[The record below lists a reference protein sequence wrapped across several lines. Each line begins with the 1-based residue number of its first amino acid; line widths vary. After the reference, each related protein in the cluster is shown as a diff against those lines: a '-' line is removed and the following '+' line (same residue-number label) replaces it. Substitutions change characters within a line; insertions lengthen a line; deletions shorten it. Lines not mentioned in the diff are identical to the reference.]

1 MATNFPTSL
10 DTLTNP
16 SATDTLDSPPHDE
29 QHADANDAIEAIETA
44 LLDGAPLHIDD
55 ANERIG
61 IGTTSPDKELDVVG
75 TGRFVSP
82 GSGSTGAV
90 IIRQPSGDATGGF
103 LQWVDNANVNEKGT
117 VYAGPDG
124 NMAVN
129 APGGNVT
136 FEDSSVLIGDQSAY
150 PSGGVSASGT
160 FSGDALKFDNT
171 YGDASPK
178 VVMFD
183 NGTDL
188 YGFGV
193 SGGDLD
199 YFSSGDHVFYT
210 GSGGGSAGSA
220 VVYFGSNGEVGIGTE
235 NPVAQLDIKAVSGAQ
250 DGTVVVNS
258 WAGTAGS
265 PTEVIDWPTPIL
277 ALRAYDSYF
286 RQSFLSFGYPNDAVY
301 QTGNSVWNFRLYT
314 PGGAATASTAS
325 TNLELYGPGTFYVG
339 ALSKSSGS
347 FRIPHPLPEK
357 TETHDL
363 VHSFIEGPQADLI
376 YRGRVAL
383 VDGRATVNIDE
394 SAGMTEGT
402 FVALCRDVQCFTSNE
417 SGWTAVRGSVV
428 GNVLTIEA
436 QDGACVDTVS
446 WMVVG
451 ERQDQHMVETNW
463 TDEDGRV
470 IVEPLTTREPEQ
482 ADGL

>member
-1 MATNFPTSL
+1 MATNFPSSL
-10 DTLTNP
+10 DTFTNP
-16 SATDTLDSPPHDE
+16 SATDTLDSPPHDQ
-29 QHADANDAIEAIETA
+29 QHANINDAVEAIETA

-55 ANERIG
+55 ANERVG
-61 IGTTSPDKELDVVG
+61 IGTASPSTDLDVDG
-75 TGRFVSP
+75 IGRFVSP
-82 GSGSTGAV
+82 GSGSTGGV
-90 IIRQPSGDATGGF
+90 IIRQPSGDATGGYV
-103 LQWVDNANVNEKGT
+103 QWVDNANLNQKGT

-136 FEDSSVLIGDQSAY
+136 FEDASILIGDQASY
-150 PSGGVSASGT
+150 PSGGGAASGT

-183 NGTDL
+183 NGSNL

-193 SGGDLD
+193 SNNDLD
-199 YFSSGDHVFYT
+199 YFSANDHVFYT
-210 GSGGGSAGSA
+210 GSGGGSAGTVA
-220 VVYFGSNGEVGIGTE
+220 ACINFDGEVGIGTE
-235 NPVAQLDIKAVSGAQ
+235 SPTAQLYVKAIDTAC
-250 DGTVVVNS
+250 
-258 WAGTAGS
+258 AGTAQIHSWTGSATS
-265 PTEVIDWPTPIL
+265 PTEVIDWPTPLL
-277 ALRAYDSYF
+277 ALRGYDSYF

-325 TNLELYGPGTFYVG
+325 TNLELYGPGTFSVG

-347 FRIPHPLPEK
+347 FRIAHPLPEK
-357 TETHDL
+357 ADTHDL

-376 YRGRVAL
+376 YRGRATL
-383 VDGRATVNIDE
+383 VDGQATVNIDE

-402 FVALCRDVQCFTSNE
+402 FVALCRDIQCFTSNE
-417 SGWTAVRGSVV
+417 SGWTAVRGSVT

-436 QDGACVDTVS
+436 QDGACADTVS

-451 ERQDQHMVETNW
+451 ERQDQHMVDTNW
-463 TDEDGRV
+463 TDETGKV
-470 IVEPLTTREPEQ
+470 IVEPLTTRNPEE
-482 ADGL
+482 DS